1 MIHDKNLTAVLKAY
15 VHGSEHPDLQVYRRG
30 IASKSDYS
38 VWLWRMKHFC
48 DLGGFYGKSLL
59 EVGAGF
65 GWDAV
70 GLALTGNNRVTASD
84 ILPSMIDGMTQCL
97 EAMSATGNPL
107 PVKPL
112 LGDICEVDLPDGSFD
127 GIFSTEAIE
136 HVHDLGLMFD
146 NCHRLL
152 KRGGVAVIVNDS
164 NQFNEASRRHSWDDW
179 QARDESWEH
188 VDWLKSE
195 VRPIEHADARPYGVM
210 REEMIRQF
218 APSLND
224 DSVAALREATA
235 GMIRPEIEAAVTDYK
250 AFGKLPKRDP
260 FSWCR
265 NPETGEYSERLLNP
279 FELADML
286 KARGF
291 KVQLRHLFRKM
302 PYRLFNRSPRI
313 GNRMLFRL
321 RPEFVLVARK
331 VLGRRPF
338 RRGESNALVG
348 PLPHNASKSPPR
360 LLMLIAFCSGR
371 WGWPESM
378 LN

>member
-1 MIHDKNLTAVLKAY
+1 MLHQNLPKILKQY
-15 VHGSEHPDLQVYRRG
+15 LHGSEHPDLQVYRRSM
-30 IASKSDYS
+30 ASKDDYS

-48 DLGGFYGKSLL
+48 DLGGFYGKHVL

-70 GLALTGNNRVTASD
+70 GLAVSGNNRVTASD

-97 EAMSATGNPL
+97 DAMKAADTDL
-107 PVKPL
+107 PVTPL
-112 LGDICEVDLPDGSFD
+112 LGDICELNLPDSSYD

-146 NCHRLL
+146 NCFRIL
-152 KRGGVAVIVNDS
+152 KRGGTAVIVNDS
-164 NQFNEASRRHSWDDW
+164 NQYNEAARRHSWDDW

-188 VDWLKSE
+188 VEWLKSE
-195 VRPIEHADARPYGVM
+195 VRPVEHADAKPYGVM
-210 REEMIRQF
+210 REEMIREF
-218 APSLND
+218 APSMD
-224 DSVAALREATA
+224 DKSVAALREATA
-235 GMIRPEIEAAVTDYK
+235 GMIRSEIEKAVTEYK
-250 AFGKLPKRDP
+250 ALRKLPKRDP

-302 PYRLFNRSPRI
+302 PYRLFNRAPRPI
-313 GNRMLFRL
+313 NKLLFRL
-321 RPEFVLVARK
+321 RPEFILVARK
-331 VLGRRPF
+331 V
-338 RRGESNALVG
+338 
-348 PLPHNASKSPPR
+348 
-360 LLMLIAFCSGR
+360 
-371 WGWPESM
+371 
-378 LN
+378 